1 MDYYG
6 DDLGSDAGSDRY
18 GDDRGGRSGTVQTE
32 VERLEEAGRQRAL
45 RHRGAGEGE
54 TTEGQGQLVV
64 GTEGR
69 AEESEVVQELLAAGE
84 NEFKDA
90 VEDPVPADPTASVAA
105 DKSEVKIEPNVKEEH
120 DGGTDAFAGYGD
132 EPSGY
137 GGVGQRQSQM
147 GEYGYG
153 TSHAYF
159 GADEEEEVKITPQ
172 RGPSSF
178 IPRYTGPE
186 ARRTDRPAFGWS
198 WSATKGSSATGVY
211 GIPTSGYG
219 PGPSI

>member
-1 MDYYG
+1 MNYYG

-90 VEDPVPADPTASVAA
+90 AEDPVPADPTASVAA

-159 GADEEEEVKITPQ
+159 GADEEEEVEITPQ

-178 IPRYTGPE
+178 IPRLVKCGRVE
-186 ARRTDRPAFGWS
+186 FRLKLRLQVSERRFRL
-198 WSATKGSSATGVY
+198 
-211 GIPTSGYG
+211 
-219 PGPSI
+219 